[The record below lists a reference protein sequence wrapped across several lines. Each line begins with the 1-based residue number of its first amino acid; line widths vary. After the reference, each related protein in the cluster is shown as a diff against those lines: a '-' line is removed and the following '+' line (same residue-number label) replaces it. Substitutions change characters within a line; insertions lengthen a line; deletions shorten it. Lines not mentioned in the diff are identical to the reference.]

1 MKADVTKCSHLQK
14 ELIRS
19 AIDCCRVGGVIVYS
33 TCSVTV
39 EENEW
44 VIDYAKTH
52 RFIKVVEIGL
62 EIGEEGITRYGVKR
76 FHPSIRKARRIYP
89 HIHNMDGFFI
99 CKMIKT
105 KKGPQNPDQ
114 VKEVVTRV
122 STKKL
127 RRKKKQ

>member
-44 VIDYAKTH
+44 VIDYAKNH
-52 RFIKVVEIGL
+52 RFIKVVDIGL
-62 EIGEEGITRYGVKR
+62 
-76 FHPSIRKARRIYP
+76 
-89 HIHNMDGFFI
+89 
-99 CKMIKT
+99 
-105 KKGPQNPDQ
+105 
-114 VKEVVTRV
+114 
-122 STKKL
+122 
-127 RRKKKQ
+127 